1 MSKKL
6 AKGDTTPAV
15 KVNGEDLAAQ
25 KEKKQMLMIGAVAIF
40 ALIMIVYIVW
50 ENHHTKYLVSVN
62 GEKVTIDEMM
72 YDVYQVEENYGYM
85 AYFYAQLGYG
95 DYWSMELGENGE
107 TVQEMAKEEC
117 MESYVDG
124 KVLYLEAVA
133 NGYELTEEDKKKA
146 EEELNTIVKAYT
158 EKDEESGEET
168 VPTEVLGFTTDE
180 LKGILEERTLAARY
194 KEDVLAGY
202 GVTEADVVASLDKE
216 ALRQYDIEY
225 FEISLADTEDEE
237 GNVVELTEEEKTARY
252 NEIKA
257 VMEKAKK
264 SSDWSKVIEKAEDA
278 DSEEIVVEYDT
289 DGFIAEESIFDE
301 ETTAMIMKMANGE
314 VTDIVEADGYYYVIR
329 MKNNNSSERYEKEI
343 KDAVTKKAEELYKSD
358 YEAVKAKYNVEIF
371 EGDWK
376 KVQLGDLSY

>member
-6 AKGDTTPAV
+6 AKGDTKPVV
-15 KVNGEDLAAQ
+15 KVNGEEVAAQ
-25 KEKKQMLMIGAVAIF
+25 KEKKQIFVIGAVAIL

-62 GEKVTIDEMM
+62 GEKATIEEMM
-72 YDVYQVEENYGYM
+72 YDVYQVEEEYGYM

-124 KVLYLEAVA
+124 NVLYLEAVA
-133 NGYELTEEDKKKA
+133 NGYELTEEDKKNA
-146 EEELNTIVKAYT
+146 EEELDTIVKAYT
-158 EKDEESGEET
+158 VKDEETGEET

-180 LKGILEERTLAARY
+180 LKSILEERTLAARY

-237 GNVVELTEEEKTARY
+237 GNVVELTAEEKKARY
-252 NEIKA
+252 DAIKA
-257 VMEKAKK
+257 VAEKAKS

-278 DSEEIVVEYDT
+278 DSEEVVVEYDT

-301 ETTAMIMKMANGE
+301 ETTAMVMKMANGE

-329 MKNNNSSERYEKEI
+329 MKNNNSSERYETEI
-343 KDAVTKKAEELYKSD
+343 KDAVTKKAEELYQND
-358 YEAVKAKYNVEIF
+358 YEAVKAKYDVKVF

-376 KVQLGDLSY
+376 KVQLGDLTY

>member
-6 AKGDTTPAV
+6 AKGGTTPAV
-15 KVNGEDLAAQ
+15 KVNGEELAVQ
-25 KEKKQMLMIGAVAIF
+25 KEKKQMLMIGAAAIF

-72 YDVYQVEENYGYM
+72 YDVYQIEENYGYM

-124 KVLYLEAVA
+124 NVLYLEAVA

-158 EKDEESGEET
+158 VKDEESGEET
-168 VPTEVLGFTTDE
+168 VPTEVFGFTTDE

-225 FEISLADTEDEE
+225 FEISLAATEDEE
-237 GNVVELTEEEKTARY
+237 GNIVELTEEEKTARY

-278 DSEEIVVEYDT
+278 ESEEIVVEYDT

-343 KDAVTKKAEELYKSD
+343 KDAITKKAEELYKTD